1 MMHSDEIGVGV
12 TAELLTTHGLSK
24 RFGNRRDRRQ
34 GSEVR
39 AVDGVVIAV
48 KNGETLGIVGET
60 GSGKTTLGRLLIG
73 LEKPSSGSVV
83 LAGVE
88 LSSLSGRQLRDARK
102 HIQMIFQDPLGSLD
116 PRWTVRRVLAE
127 PLRAHGIKDSRQ
139 VEEQINS
146 LMKRVGLDET
156 MLSRRPIEMSGGQ
169 RQRVGIARA
178 LALHP
183 QLIIADEPV
192 SALDV
197 SVQAQIVNLL
207 KDLQRDLGLCLVFIA
222 HGLEVVYHIADRV
235 AVMYLGRV
243 VEIGETASLFQTPAH
258 PYTESLLGAAP
269 RPDPSRRRELKV
281 ISGEI
286 GSASHLPTG
295 CRFHPRCPYKTE
307 ICEEEDPQLRSFAG
321 NRWVACHHP
330 LLAGR
335 ARGLS
340 DEQTAESG

>member
-1 MMHSDEIGVGV
+1 MIRSDGSTVE
-12 TAELLTTHGLSK
+12 TMDELLSTHGLSK
-24 RFGNRRDRRQ
+24 RFGSRRDRRQ

-39 AVDGVVIAV
+39 AVDGVDIVV
-48 KNGETLGIVGET
+48 YKGETLGVVGET

-88 LSSLSGRQLRDARK
+88 LSSLSGHQLRDARQN
-102 HIQMIFQDPLGSLD
+102 IQMIFQDPLGSLD

-139 VEEQINS
+139 VEDQINS
-146 LMKRVGLDET
+146 LIRRVGLDAT
-156 MLSRRPIEMSGGQ
+156 ILSRRPIEMSGGQ

-207 KDLQRDLGLCLVFIA
+207 KDLQRDLGLALVFIA

-243 VEIGETASLFQTPAH
+243 VEIGETASLFLSPAH

-269 RPDPSRRRELKV
+269 RPDPSKRRELKV

-307 ICEEEDPQLRSFAG
+307 ICEVEDPQMQALVD

-330 LLAGR
+330 LLTGR
-335 ARGLS
+335 DSGLL
-340 DEQTAESG
+340 DKQTAESR

>member
-1 MMHSDEIGVGV
+1 MIDSFDIGADI
-12 TAELLTTHGLSK
+12 TAELLSTHGLSK
-24 RFGNRRDRRQ
+24 RFGSRRDRRQ

-39 AVDGVVIAV
+39 AVDGVDITVN
-48 KNGETLGIVGET
+48 KGETLGVVGET

-83 LAGVE
+83 LSGVE
-88 LSSLSGRQLRDARK
+88 LSSLSGRQLRDARQN
-102 HIQMIFQDPLGSLD
+102 IQMIFQDPLGSLD

-127 PLRAHGIKDSRQ
+127 PLRAHGIKDPRQ
-139 VEEQINS
+139 VEDQINS
-146 LMKRVGLDET
+146 LIWRVGLDAT
-156 MLSRRPIEMSGGQ
+156 ILSRRPIEMSGGQ

-207 KDLQRDLGLCLVFIA
+207 KDLQRDLGLGLVFIA

-243 VEIGETASLFQTPAH
+243 VEIGETSSLFSAPAH

-269 RPDPSRRRELKV
+269 RPDPRKRRELKV

-286 GSASHLPTG
+286 GSASHLPAG
-295 CRFHPRCPYKTE
+295 CRFHPRCPNRTE
-307 ICEEEDPQLRSFAG
+307 ICEVEDPELQALTG

-330 LLAGR
+330 SLVSRAG
-335 ARGLS
+335 GSS